1 MSRFSSYA
9 TSGLAALAGGCA
21 MSADPGPSPAAES
34 ELARAL
40 DGRVAGAPVSCVR
53 LADLG
58 GNRSA
63 GDAIIF
69 DGHGSRLYLN
79 RPSGGCPSLAFGRAL
94 RVRSSTGQL
103 CRGDIVAVFDPTTG
117 TDYGGCGLG
126 DFIPYERVG

>member
-1 MSRFSSYA
+1 MRKLLF
-9 TSGLAALAGGCA
+9 LAASALAACVA
-21 MSADPGPSPAAES
+21 PASEGPSPAAED

-40 DGRVAGAPVSCVR
+40 EGRAAGEPMACVR
-53 LADLG
+53 LTELG

-69 DGHGSRLYLN
+69 DGRGSRIYVN
-79 RPSGGCPSLAFGRAL
+79 RPAGGCPDLNFGRAL

-103 CRGDIVAVFDPTTG
+103 CRGDIVTIFDPTTG

-126 DFIPYERVG
+126 DFIPYDRAG